1 MDQSFL
7 NKSSS
12 LFLLAFLV
20 ILFNT
25 QTVWGRTPVAIDA
38 KVDITQ
44 PTLGDI
50 ITYFITVNHDPDI
63 VLHTP
68 EYEIPEGFEKIE
80 NGKKE
85 PLKVNTQTSQEF
97 WLKLRVDKI
106 GQIKFPSIPVEF
118 DAPDQ
123 NKQMVPGKIMTPE
136 VIVKVQSLLQ
146 LQGNSSDIK
155 DIKPIAKINA
165 PWGHY
170 VWKIL
175 AILALLALGYFLW
188 KKWKRNKPE
197 DNKEPSV
204 TLTPEQKALNELQEL
219 KKREWMKLGRI
230 QDHFFELSEIF
241 RRYLENRFHFPAQ
254 EWTTEE
260 IIIHLKNFSEL
271 NDNQKIKA
279 RTILIESDRVKFAK
293 AKADND
299 PIEPV
304 IHFIKELTPKTSTS
318 QSE

>member
-7 NKSSS
+7 NKSSW

-85 PLKVNTQTSQEF
+85 PRKVNKQTSQEF
-97 WLKLRVDKI
+97 WLKLRVDII

-118 DAPDQ
+118 DAPDK
-123 NKQMVPGKIMTPE
+123 NMQMVPGKIMTPE

-170 VWKIL
+170 VWKSL

-188 KKWKRNKPE
+188 KKWKRKKPE
-197 DNKEPSV
+197 NNKETSV
-204 TLTPEQKALNELQEL
+204 ILTPEQKALNELQEL

-260 IIIHLKNFSEL
+260 IIIYLKNFSEL
-271 NDNQKIKA
+271 NDNQKVKA
-279 RTILIESDRVKFAK
+279 RTILVQSDRVKFAK

-304 IHFIKELTPKTSTS
+304 ILFIKEVAPKISTPP
-318 QSE
+318 SE

>member
-1 MDQSFL
+1 MDQSFI

-25 QTVWGRTPVAIDA
+25 QTVWGRAPVSIDA

-85 PLKVNTQTSQEF
+85 PRKVNVQTSQEF

-123 NKQMVPGKIMTPE
+123 NKQIVPGKIMTPE

-170 VWKIL
+170 VWKSL

-197 DNKEPSV
+197 SNKEPSV
-204 TLTPEQKALNELQEL
+204 ILTPEQKALNELQEL

-304 IHFIKELTPKTSTS
+304 ILFIKEVAPKISTPP
-318 QSE
+318 SE